1 MSGRGSYPG
10 GAAISGAINATTVA
24 FDFDYDN
31 NAQGGRTPG
40 ANAAVVL
47 VAAGL
52 ESAQVAVASGLTITA
67 ATGLSF
73 SVTAPTERNY
83 T

>member
-1 MSGRGSYPG
+1 MTSNPYPG
-10 GAAISGAINATTVA
+10 GAVISGPINATSVA

-31 NAQGGRTPG
+31 NAQGGRTP
-40 ANAAVVL
+40 NTTAAVVL

-52 ESAQVAVASGLTITA
+52 ESAQVAVATGLTITR

-73 SVTAPTERNY
+73 SVTAATERNY
-83 T
+83 A